1 MNITDFTRLTYS
13 AIYTQRLRASLT
25 ILGIAIGIASV
36 VLLTSIGEG
45 IHRFVLAEFTQFGTT
60 LINIQPG
67 KVTTMGSSIGIFGN
81 DHPLTIEDSEAL
93 RRVPHTLAI
102 VPAVQGN
109 AEIEARGRKR
119 RTTVSGVGSD
129 MPQAFSFQVLS
140 GRFLPRD
147 QIDSP
152 RAFAVLGHKLSQEL
166 FAGSSPLGQ
175 KIRIGGENYRVI
187 GVMEAKGQ
195 ILGFDLDDTVYIP
208 AARAMS
214 MYNRDSLMEIN
225 LMYAEGQDEQQVVA
239 AIKRILK
246 ARHGREDFTITT
258 QQQMLDVMG
267 DVLNVLTFAVA
278 ALGSIS
284 LLVGSVGI
292 LTIMLI
298 AIQERTAEIG
308 LLRALGARRF
318 QVLWIF
324 LGEAMVLSAIGG
336 LLGLLI
342 GIIGA
347 QLLHLFIPALPVH
360 TPLLYVLLAEGIA
373 IIIGLLSGV
382 LPARKAAN
390 MNPVDALRTE

>member
-67 KVTTMGSSIGIFGN
+67 KASTLGSSVGIFGN

-93 RRVPHTLAI
+93 RRVPHTQAI

-119 RTTVSGVGSD
+119 RTTVSAVGPD
-129 MPQAFSFQVLS
+129 MPQAFSFQVIS

-152 RAFAVLGHKLSQEL
+152 RAFAVLGHKLKQEL
-166 FAGSSPLGQ
+166 FAGINPLGQ
-175 KIRIGGENYRVI
+175 KIRVGGENYRVI

-195 ILGFDLDDTVYIP
+195 ILGIDLDDTVYIP
-208 AARAMS
+208 VARGLS

-225 LMYAEGQDEQQVVA
+225 LMYEEGQDEQQVVS
-239 AIKRILK
+239 AIKRILM
-246 ARHGREDFTITT
+246 ARHGREDFTIRT

-267 DVLNVLTFAVA
+267 DILNILTFAVA

-308 LLRALGARRF
+308 LLRALGARRT
-318 QVLWIF
+318 QILWVF
-324 LGEAMVLSAIGG
+324 LGEATVLSAIGG
-336 LLGLLI
+336 LLGLFI
-342 GIIGA
+342 GISVA
-347 QLLHLFIPALPVH
+347 QLLHLLFPALPVH
-360 TPLLYVLLAEGIA
+360 TPVQYVLLAEGIA
-373 IIIGLLSGV
+373 VIIGLLSGV
-382 LPARKAAN
+382 LPARKAAR